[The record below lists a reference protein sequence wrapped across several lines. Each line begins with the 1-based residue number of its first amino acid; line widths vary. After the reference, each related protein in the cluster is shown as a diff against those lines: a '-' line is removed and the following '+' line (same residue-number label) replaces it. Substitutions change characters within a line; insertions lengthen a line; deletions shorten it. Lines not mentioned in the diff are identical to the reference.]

1 MSDSSPELAHFNA
14 DTRAAA
20 LAVPTLTIGGLR
32 YRGRILSA
40 AEWLPWYERYLELAK
55 KDGKSMT
62 VVRERLAFYRAYMA
76 TVFPRHTL
84 RFWAPDPAR
93 LLERQPG
100 NMLAE
105 AFTAFFSLQLSA
117 IVGAESEAE
126 PTEPPSP
133 APGNTSSG
141 STPPGP
147 DAARPTGGIRRRDAA
162 AVLEG
167 RFLRHYG
174 APRGA
179 TRAAARA
186 TV

>member
-1 MSDSSPELAHFNA
+1 MSDSSTELAHFNA

-55 KDGKSMT
+55 KDGKSMA

-105 AFTAFFSLQLSA
+105 AFTDFFSLQLSA

-126 PTEPPSP
+126 TDRAPEPGTWEYLEWLNSAGARRRATDRGDPPS
-133 APGNTSSG
+133 
-141 STPPGP
+141 
-147 DAARPTGGIRRRDAA
+147 
-162 AVLEG
+162 
-167 RFLRHYG
+167 
-174 APRGA
+174 
-179 TRAAARA
+179 
-186 TV
+186 